1 MIVAEDVTFSY
12 HLQSG
17 KEVPT
22 LRGLSLE
29 IAESESVAV
38 IGPNG
43 SGKSTLARCLNGLI
57 VPQSG
62 RVLVDGLDTAR
73 PGNKWQ
79 VHQRAGMIFQNPDN
93 QLVSTTVERE
103 VAFGLENLGLPSR
116 EIHRRVAWALDRFH
130 LAKYRHNPP
139 HRLSGGEKQRLAI
152 ASVAAMRPRYLIC
165 DEPTSSLDPGDRQD
179 ILDLLKAIV
188 NEYRLS
194 VVFITQSPEEAV
206 RMDRIA
212 LVVDGDVAAAGT
224 PEEVYQDA
232 ERLAAHGLEAPLAKR
247 LADALRARGVEVPAD
262 TVHPEALVRWI
273 SERKPGPLTDGE
285 PGKYSQPAAAR
296 PPAHAATS
304 SATSGRTT
312 ASSATSGR
320 TTASSAT
327 SGRTA
332 ASSATSGR
340 TAASSATPDGLPS
353 GRQAATPPII
363 EFDRVCH
370 TYSPGTSLEI
380 PALRDVTTRVF
391 SGECVA
397 LTGPNGSGK
406 STMIQHLN
414 RLLKA
419 DSGTVRVA
427 GGDVS
432 SPETDQR
439 KLRQKVGLVFQFP
452 EAQLFEETVFDDV
465 AFGPRQM
472 GAAASEVPGMVN
484 RALLRVG
491 LDPARFS
498 HRHPLSLSGG
508 EKRRAALAGILVME
522 PAVLALDEPTSGL
535 DPQSAGQVETIFKGY
550 LDTGATLFLITHDM
564 DLISRLADRI
574 LVMENG
580 GIIADTTPG
589 RLFATENGGDTWSPG
604 RPGLCNLLAAVN
616 EAGIPVDTGCFN
628 LEEAADMIRA
638 CVCNGNNHSGPGA
651 SQPC

>member
-17 KEVPT
+17 SELPT

-62 RVLVDGLDTAR
+62 RVLVDGLDTAE

-165 DEPTSSLDPGDRQD
+165 DEPTSSLDPGDRRD
-179 ILDLLKAIV
+179 VLDLLMAIV
-188 NEYRLS
+188 DEYRLS
-194 VVFITQSPEEAV
+194 VVFITQSPEEAA

-212 LVVDGDVAAAGT
+212 LVAKGEVVASGT
-224 PEEVYQDA
+224 PQEVYQDT
-232 ERLAAHGLEAPLAKR
+232 ERLAAHGLAAPLAKR
-247 LADALRARGVEVPAD
+247 LADALRARGVEVPAA
-262 TVHPEALVRWI
+262 TVHPESLVQWI
-273 SERKPGPLTDGE
+273 SEQKPAVPADGE
-285 PGKYSQPAAAR
+285 PGGCIPPAAAR
-296 PPAHAATS
+296 PPA
-304 SATSGRTT
+304 
-312 ASSATSGR
+312 
-320 TTASSAT
+320 
-327 SGRTA
+327 RTA
-332 ASSATSGR
+332 PSPATPAR
-340 TAASSATPDGLPS
+340 TAPSPATPARTAPSPATPAGPPS
-353 GRQAATPPII
+353 GQPSAAPPII

-391 SGECVA
+391 PGECVA

-432 SPETDQR
+432 SPGTDLR
-439 KLRQKVGLVFQFP
+439 KLRRKVGLVFQFP

-472 GAAASEVPGMVN
+472 GAAASAIPGMVN
-484 RALLRVG
+484 RALQRVD

-508 EKRRAALAGILVME
+508 ERRRAAIAGILAME

-535 DPQSAGQVETIFKGY
+535 DPQSAGQVEMIFKGY
-550 LDTGATLFLITHDM
+550 RDTGATLFLITHDM
-564 DLISRLADRI
+564 DLISRLADRV
-574 LVMENG
+574 LVMEDG
-580 GIIADTTPG
+580 GIAADTTPD
-589 RLFATENGGDTWSPG
+589 RLFAMEGGVDSRWPG
-604 RPGLCNLLAAVN
+604 RPGLCSLLTAVS
-616 EAGIPVDTGCFN
+616 EAGIPVDPGCFD

-638 CVCNGNNHSGPGA
+638 CVFNGNDHSSPGE

>member
-12 HLQSG
+12 RLPSG
-17 KEVPT
+17 NEVPT
-22 LRGLSLE
+22 LRGLSLQ
-29 IAESESVAV
+29 IAESECVAV

-57 VPQSG
+57 VPRSG
-62 RVLVDGLDTAR
+62 RILVDGLDTAD
-73 PGNKWQ
+73 PANKWKI
-79 VHQRAGMIFQNPDN
+79 HQLAGMIFQNPDN

-116 EIHRRVAWALDRFH
+116 EIHRRVAWTLDRFH
-130 LAKYRHNPP
+130 LTKYRHNPP
-139 HRLSGGEKQRLAI
+139 HKLSGGEKQRLAI

-165 DEPTSSLDPGDRQD
+165 DEPTSSLDPGDRRD
-179 ILDLLKAIV
+179 ILDLLMAMV

-194 VVFITQSPEEAV
+194 VVFITQSPEEAA

-212 LVVDGDVAAAGT
+212 LVADGDVVAAGT
-224 PEEVYQDA
+224 REEVYRDA
-232 ERLAAHGLEAPLAKR
+232 ERLSAHGLEAPLAKR
-247 LADALRARGVEVPAD
+247 LADALRARGVDVPAG
-262 TVHPEALVRWI
+262 TVHNESLVQWLSGRHPAAPAEAKPA
-273 SERKPGPLTDGE
+273 SPSGGKPGEYTP
-285 PGKYSQPAAAR
+285 PAPR
-296 PPAHAATS
+296 PPV
-304 SATSGRTT
+304 
-312 ASSATSGR
+312 
-320 TTASSAT
+320 
-327 SGRTA
+327 
-332 ASSATSGR
+332 
-340 TAASSATPDGLPS
+340 
-353 GRQAATPPII
+353 I

-380 PALRDVTTRVF
+380 QALRDVTTRVF
-391 SGECVA
+391 PGECIA

-419 DSGTVRVA
+419 DSGTVRVE

-432 SPETDQR
+432 SPETDLG
-439 KLRQKVGLVFQFP
+439 KLRRKVGLVFQFP

-472 GAAASEVPGMVN
+472 GAAESEVPGMVN
-484 RALLRVG
+484 RALERVG
-491 LDPARFS
+491 LDPAHFS

-508 EKRRAALAGILVME
+508 EKRRAAIAGILVME

-550 LDTGATLFLITHDM
+550 SDTGATLFLITHDM

-580 GIIADTTPG
+580 GIAADTTPG
-589 RLFATENGGDTWSPG
+589 RLFAMEDGVDSWSPG
-604 RPGLCNLLAAVN
+604 RPGLCNLLTAVR
-616 EAGIPVDTGCFN
+616 EAGIPVDPGCFD
-628 LEEAADMIRA
+628 LEEAADMISA
-638 CVCNGNNHSGPGA
+638 CVFKGNYHSNPGEC
-651 SQPC
+651 QPC